1 MTYPVHFIRMVM
13 GKGDERQRMDSGHGT
28 TNVSR
33 QAEMEILGEG
43 LMCSRHEKD

>member
-1 MTYPVHFIRMVM
+1 MAYPVHFIRMEL
-13 GKGDERQRMDSGHGT
+13 GEGDERQRMDSGHGK

-43 LMCSRHEKD
+43 RMCSRHEVD